1 MVRVNTHICCAFV
14 QIFLISERN
23 IGAIDVQNLQNIIED
38 NWLPCVVGLVALTC
52 GVYPI
57 FICILSSS
65 SSIFI
70 NIAPLEITLLP
81 HDCLIASLPVK

>member
-1 MVRVNTHICCAFV
+1 MVRANTHFYCAFV
-14 QIFLISERN
+14 QNFLISERI

-38 NWLPCVVGLVALTC
+38 NWHPCVVGLVALPF
-52 GVYPI
+52 GVYLI
-57 FICILSSS
+57 FICIPSSS